1 MIINCD
7 CNKEQLYRKR
17 LATGAS
23 FFYWEILES
32 CDCHPAKWGVA
43 FELNRS
49 LCFVLFP
56 GEDGGQKMM
65 GGCFFDM

>member
-23 FFYWEILES
+23 FFIGKYRNHVTVTPQNGAL
-32 CDCHPAKWGVA
+32 P
-43 FELNRS
+43 LN
-49 LCFVLFP
+49 
-56 GEDGGQKMM
+56 
-65 GGCFFDM
+65 